1 MSMTNRDETSV
12 TFSLAEL
19 ARMEEERVR
28 ADDARARE
36 ARAREARE
44 RREAEA
50 ARRVAEAAQIAAD
63 AEARAK
69 RAREAAEEQA
79 KREAREKI
87 AADVARIEAEAR
99 ARLEADNAAR
109 GHELRALEIREQ
121 GGRKRLV
128 AALVAV
134 VGIAVIGGAG
144 AAYTV
149 DRRVAA
155 LTSEAQSLR
164 ETQQALG
171 REREH
176 AKAGDL
182 AALDRRHALL
192 KGRAAAKDAGEAAI
206 AANAAR
212 RAVDEKALDQQRLR
226 AFADALD
233 ALEAREATVD
243 RLAALDRRLADL
255 AAWSADRKRE
265 STLGA
270 ARSAA
275 ARAKASPD
283 ESALAAYA
291 AALDAARDGLAHGP
305 GGIPRPD
312 RPDRDP
318 GKPGPCDPNDPLV
331 GLDCKRL

>member
-1 MSMTNRDETSV
+1 MTMTSRDETSV

-19 ARMEEERVR
+19 ARLEEERVR
-28 ADDARARE
+28 ADEARTRE

-44 RREAEA
+44 KREAEV
-50 ARRVAEAAQIAAD
+50 ARRSAEAAQIAAE

-79 KREAREKI
+79 RREAREKV

-99 ARLEADNAAR
+99 ARIEADNAAR
-109 GHELRALEIREQ
+109 AHELAVLRVGEES
-121 GGRKRLV
+121 GRKRLA

-134 VGIAVIGGAG
+134 IGLAVIGGG
-144 AAYTV
+144 AAAFSV
-149 DRRVAA
+149 DRRVSA
-155 LTSEAQSLR
+155 LTLEAQSLR
-164 ETQQALG
+164 EGQQALG

-176 AKAGDL
+176 AKAGEL

-192 KGRAAAKDAGEAAI
+192 KGRAAVKDAAEAAS
-206 AANAAR
+206 AAAATR
-212 RAVDEKALDQQRLR
+212 RAIDDKQLDQHRLR

-233 ALEAREATVD
+233 ALEAREAAVD

-255 AAWSADRKRE
+255 GAWAADRKRDAA
-265 STLGA
+265 LGV

-283 ESALAAYA
+283 DAALRGYED
-291 AALDAARDGLAHGP
+291 ALDAARATRAHAPGAGPRADRPDPGP
-305 GGIPRPD
+305 GGP
-312 RPDRDP
+312 
-318 GKPGPCDPNDPLV
+318 KTCDPNDPLV